1 MNYVELHARSAFS
14 FLRGG
19 SFPEQLAEV
28 AAELEMPAMA
38 LLDRN
43 GVYGVQRFSVA
54 AREHNVRPIIGCE
67 LSMEDGAVLPVLVE
81 NRTGYKNLCEL
92 LTKAHLRSDKGKCAV
107 RWDELSEFSKGLVA
121 LFGSGSAGVSRAG
134 FGVAPK
140 QSFRKV
146 RNGEDALGPSRTGVS
161 TRDAC
166 ALQNLADRAK
176 LLLHTFGRENVF
188 VEIQRHFIRGEE
200 RINRELID
208 LARAHRLSLLA
219 TNGVKYAKP
228 YGREV
233 LDVFTCIREHTH
245 LDAAGKLLTQNAERH
260 LKSDQ
265 QMRAIF
271 ADLPEAI
278 ENTSRLAERLMFS
291 LENLGYEFPEYPVPA
306 GHTMDSFLRTI
317 VWFGAQQRYAAIS
330 TKVKHQ
336 LQEELALIT
345 KLKFPGYFLIVW
357 DIVNFCREHNIM
369 VQGRGSAAN
378 SAVCYC
384 LGITP
389 VDPVENHLVFERFLN
404 ESRKG
409 WPDIDL
415 DLPSGDRRE
424 AVIQEIYRR
433 YGKHGAAMTANVI
446 SYRGRSAARE
456 IGKALNFSPS
466 IIDRFSHL
474 FASGDFPHTLEL
486 ESQIEQAG
494 LPKNHPRM
502 PTFIRLYRAIYGL
515 PRHLGQH
522 SGGMII
528 CQNKL
533 SSFVPLENAS
543 MPGRVVAQWDK
554 DDCEDLGIVKVDLLG
569 LGMMSVMQDAFQ
581 LCRERG
587 RPLDLAHLPKDDQ
600 KTFEIMQRA
609 DTIGVFQIESRAQM
623 ATLPRMKPK
632 CFYDVVIEVAIIR
645 PGPIQG
651 DMVHPYLARRAGR
664 EPPTYFDPRLEPV
677 LKRTLGVPLFQEQ
690 MLKIAMVMADFSGN
704 EAEELRRALSFHR
717 SEERMNKVCAKLR
730 IAMERK
736 GVTTDK
742 IDKIVQSISS
752 FALYGFP
759 ESHAISFAIL
769 AYGSAYLKVHRAPE
783 FYASLLNNQ
792 PMGFYTPAT
801 IVKDAQ
807 RHGLKIKQVCV
818 SQSEWRCTVVSNDQP
833 SPQSSPWPGRGG
845 REAPVRVGEAVRLG
859 FCVVNGLREEHAE
872 GLVRQRKNRQF
883 DSLEDF
889 KRRVPLSKDELRT
902 LAELG
907 ALNCFAEHRRA
918 AMWEVEETLH
928 DDLLTHNVSH
938 PERSEGPRLRSFD
951 HTGNIEHSISL
962 CEVPRSARD
971 DSPLS
976 RMTLPERVKAD
987 YDMMNLTTGPHPMKL
1002 LRESLPNI
1010 WRAIDLPHA
1019 RHGSLIQIAG
1029 NVICRQRPGTA
1040 KGFVFVSLEDET
1052 GVSNAIVDPDL
1063 FEHFRLV
1070 ITEEAFLLIEGEV
1083 QYSDNVVLIKA
1094 REIRPLL
1101 HEQLVGSESHDFH

>member
-1 MNYVELHARSAFS
+1 MQNAF
-14 FLRGG
+14 
-19 SFPEQLAEV
+19 A
-28 AAELEMPAMA
+28 
-38 LLDRN
+38 
-43 GVYGVQRFSVA
+43 
-54 AREHNVRPIIGCE
+54 
-67 LSMEDGAVLPVLVE
+67 
-81 NRTGYKNLCEL
+81 
-92 LTKAHLRSDKGKCAV
+92 
-107 RWDELSEFSKGLVA
+107 
-121 LFGSGSAGVSRAG
+121 
-134 FGVAPK
+134 
-140 QSFRKV
+140 
-146 RNGEDALGPSRTGVS
+146 S
-161 TRDAC
+161 TLQAC
-166 ALQNLADRAK
+166 APQNSANRAQF
-176 LLLHTFGRENVF
+176 LIDAFGPKNVF
-188 VEIQRHFIRGEE
+188 VELQRHFIRGEE

-208 LARAHRLSLLA
+208 LARAHRLPLVA
-219 TNGVKYAKP
+219 TNGVQYARP

-260 LKSDQ
+260 LKSDRE
-265 QMRAIF
+265 MRAIF

-278 ENTSRLAERLMFS
+278 ENTSRLAERLTFS
-291 LENLGYEFPEYPVPA
+291 LENLGYEFPEYPVA
-306 GHTMDSFLRTI
+306 TGHSMDSFLRTI

-330 TKVKHQ
+330 PKVKRQ
-336 LQEELALIT
+336 IEEELALIS
-345 KLKFPGYFLIVW
+345 KLGFPGYFLIVW
-357 DIVNFCREHNIM
+357 DIINFCREHNIM

-446 SYRGRSAARE
+446 TYRGRSAARE

-474 FASGDFPHTLEL
+474 FASGDFPHTMEL
-486 ESQIEQAG
+486 EAQIEAAG
-494 LPKNHPRM
+494 LPKHHPRM
-502 PTFIRLYRAIYGL
+502 PAFIRLYRAIYGL

-569 LGMMSVMQDAFQ
+569 LGMMSVMQDAFE

-587 RPLDLAHLPKDDQ
+587 RPLDLAHIPKNDE
-600 KTFEIMQRA
+600 KTFDIMQHA

-651 DMVHPYLARRAGR
+651 DMVHPYLARRAGK
-664 EPPTYFDPRLEPV
+664 EPVTYFDERLKPV
-677 LKRTLGVPLFQEQ
+677 LERTLGVPLFRN
-690 MLKIAMVMADFSGN
+690 KCSDRHDHGRFFRN

-717 SEERMNKVCAKLR
+717 SEERMRKVSVKLR
-730 IAMERK
+730 AAMECK
-736 GVTTDK
+736 GIASDK
-742 IDKIVQSISS
+742 IDKIIQSISS

-783 FYASLLNNQ
+783 FYASLINNQ

-807 RHGLKIKQVCV
+807 RHGVNIKPVCV
-818 SQSEWRCTVVSNDQP
+818 LQSDWHCTVVDDNT
-833 SPQSSPWPGRGG
+833 
-845 REAPVRVGEAVRLG
+845 VRLG
-859 FCVVNGLREEHAE
+859 FCVVNGLRQEHAE
-872 GLVRQRKNRQF
+872 ELVRQRQHRPF
-883 DSLEDF
+883 ESLDDF
-889 KRRVPLSKDELRT
+889 KRTGAVRKERI
-902 LAELG
+902 ARLG
-907 ALNCFAEHRRA
+907 
-918 AMWEVEETLH
+918 
-928 DDLLTHNVSH
+928 
-938 PERSEGPRLRSFD
+938 
-951 HTGNIEHSISL
+951 
-962 CEVPRSARD
+962 
-971 DSPLS
+971 
-976 RMTLPERVKAD
+976 
-987 YDMMNLTTGPHPMKL
+987 
-1002 LRESLPNI
+1002 
-1010 WRAIDLPHA
+1010 
-1019 RHGSLIQIAG
+1019 
-1029 NVICRQRPGTA
+1029 
-1040 KGFVFVSLEDET
+1040 
-1052 GVSNAIVDPDL
+1052 
-1063 FEHFRLV
+1063 
-1070 ITEEAFLLIEGEV
+1070 
-1083 QYSDNVVLIKA
+1083 
-1094 REIRPLL
+1094 
-1101 HEQLVGSESHDFH
+1101 

>member
-1 MNYVELHARSAFS
+1 MSYCELHCCSAFS

-28 AAELEMPAMA
+28 AAELEMPAIA

-43 GVYGVQRFSVA
+43 GVYGAQRFSVA
-54 AREHNVRPIIGCE
+54 AHEHGIRPIIGAE
-67 LSMEDGAVLPVLVE
+67 LSMEDGSIVPVLVE

-92 LTKAHLRSDKGKCAV
+92 LTQAHLRSEKGQCAA
-107 RWDELSEFSKGLVA
+107 RWGELREFADGLVA
-121 LFGSGSAGVSRAG
+121 LFGSGNADAFPAVLRASRDMPLGIFGRGAQKGGRGARAPRNSA
-134 FGVAPK
+134 
-140 QSFRKV
+140 
-146 RNGEDALGPSRTGVS
+146 EH
-161 TRDAC
+161 
-166 ALQNLADRAK
+166 AK
-176 LLLHTFGRENVF
+176 LLINACGRENVF
-188 VEIQRHFIRGEE
+188 VELQRHFTRGEE
-200 RINRELID
+200 RINRELVD
-208 LARAHRLSLLA
+208 LARANRLPLLA
-219 TNGVKYAKP
+219 TNGVQYAKP
-228 YGREV
+228 CGREV
-233 LDVFTCIREHTH
+233 LDVFSCIREHTH
-245 LDAAGKLLTQNAERH
+245 LDAAGKLLSLNAERH
-260 LKSDQ
+260 LKSDRE
-265 QMRAIF
+265 MRELF
-271 ADLPEAI
+271 RDLPEAI
-278 ENTSRLAERLMFS
+278 QNTSLLADRLMFS
-291 LENLGYEFPEYPVPA
+291 LENLGYEFPDYPVPT
-306 GHTMDSFLRTI
+306 GHSMDSFLRTI

-330 TKVKHQ
+330 GRVKRQ
-336 LQEELALIT
+336 IEQELALII
-345 KLKFPGYFLIVW
+345 KLGFPGYFLIVW

-404 ESRKG
+404 ENRKG

-424 AVIQEIYRR
+424 AVIQEVYRR

-446 SYRGRSAARE
+446 TYRGRSAARE
-456 IGKALNFSPS
+456 IGKALNFPPS

-494 LPKNHPRM
+494 LPKAHPRM
-502 PTFIRLYRAIYGL
+502 PAFIRLYRAIYGL

-569 LGMMSVMQDAFQ
+569 LGMMSVMQDAFE

-587 RPLDLAHLPKDDQ
+587 RPLDLAHIPKNDQ
-600 KTFEIMQRA
+600 KTFEIMQHA

-651 DMVHPYLARRAGR
+651 DMVHPYLARRAGKER
-664 EPPTYFDPRLEPV
+664 VTYFDDRLKPV
-677 LKRTLGVPLFQEQ
+677 LERTLGVPLFQEQ
-690 MLKIAMVMADFSGN
+690 MLKIAMIMADFSGN

-717 SEERMNKVCAKLR
+717 SEDRMRKVSVKLR
-730 IAMERK
+730 AAMERK
-736 GVTTDK
+736 GLASDK
-742 IDKIVQSISS
+742 IDKIIQSISS

-807 RHGLKIKQVCV
+807 RHGVKIKPVCA
-818 SQSEWRCTVVSNDQP
+818 SQSDWRCAVIDDNT
-833 SPQSSPWPGRGG
+833 
-845 REAPVRVGEAVRLG
+845 VRLG
-859 FCVVNGLREEHAE
+859 FCVVNGLQQEHVGQIERE
-872 GLVRQRKNRQF
+872 RKTGMF
-883 DSLEDF
+883 ESLDDF
-889 KRRVPLSKDELRT
+889 KRRVSLAKDELRR

-907 ALNCFAEHRRA
+907 ALNCFADHRRA
-918 AMWEVEETLH
+918 AMWKVEETLH
-928 DDLLTHNVSH
+928 DDLLGSAGASPAVSRAS
-938 PERSEGPRLRSFD
+938 PDPLLFGEGTEKSGRDPPS
-951 HTGNIEHSISL
+951 SL
-962 CEVPRSARD
+962 QP
-971 DSPLS
+971 
-976 RMTLPERVKAD
+976 MTLPERVKAD
-987 YDMMNLTTGPHPMKL
+987 YETMNLTTGPHPMKL
-1002 LRESLPNI
+1002 LRKNLPNI
-1010 WRAIDLPHA
+1010 WCAIDLVHA
-1019 RHGSLIQIAG
+1019 PHGSTIQIAG

-1040 KGFVFVSLEDET
+1040 KGFVFISLEDET
-1052 GVSNAIVDPDL
+1052 GVSNAIVEPGL
-1063 FEHFRLV
+1063 FERFRLV
-1070 ITEEAFLLIEGEV
+1070 ITEEAFLLIEGQV
-1083 QYSDNVVLIKA
+1083 QNSDNVVLIKA
-1094 REIRPLL
+1094 RQITPLV
-1101 HEQLVGSESHDFH
+1101 HDRLVGSESHDFH

>member
-1 MNYVELHARSAFS
+1 MSYVELHACSAFS

-38 LLDRN
+38 LIDRN
-43 GVYGVQRFSVA
+43 GVYGAQRFAVA
-54 AREHNVRPIIGCE
+54 AREHGVRPIIGAE
-67 LSMEDGAVLPVLVE
+67 LSMQDGSVLPVLVE

-92 LTKAHLRSDKGKCAV
+92 LTQAHLRSEKGKCAV
-107 RWDELSEFSKGLVA
+107 QWNELSQFADGLVA
-121 LFGSGSAGVSRAG
+121 VVGEAVCFPRDANSVAYTGKPAADSEPEWRLAASTSRNPSSSPSPRKREKGSRA
-134 FGVAPK
+134 
-140 QSFRKV
+140 S
-146 RNGEDALGPSRTGVS
+146 PSRTS
-161 TRDAC
+161 ISATTLIDA
-166 ALQNLADRAK
+166 
-176 LLLHTFGRENVF
+176 FGRENVF
-188 VEIQRHFIRGEE
+188 VEIQRHFVRGEE
-200 RINRELID
+200 QINRQLVD
-208 LARAHRLSLLA
+208 LARANRLSLLA
-219 TNGVKYAKP
+219 TNGAQYAKP

-233 LDVFTCIREHTH
+233 LDVFTCIRDHTH
-245 LDAAGKLLTQNAERH
+245 LDAAGKLLAQNAERY
-260 LKSDQ
+260 LKSDR

-271 ADLPEAI
+271 ADLPGAI
-278 ENTSRLAERLMFS
+278 ENTSRLAERLRFS

-306 GHTMDSFLRTI
+306 GHTMDSFVRTI

-330 TKVKHQ
+330 AKVKRQ
-336 LQEELALIT
+336 IEEELALIT
-345 KLKFPGYFLIVW
+345 KLGFPGYFLIVW

-389 VDPVENHLVFERFLN
+389 VDPVESHLVFERFLN

-466 IIDRFSHL
+466 TIDRFSHL

-502 PTFIRLYRAIYGL
+502 PAFIQLYHAIYGL

-543 MPGRVVAQWDK
+543 MSGRVVAQWDK

-569 LGMMSVMQDAFQ
+569 LGMMSVMQDALE

-587 RPLDLAHLPKDDQ
+587 QPLDLAHIPKDDPA
-600 KTFEIMQRA
+600 TFEIMQRA
-609 DTIGVFQIESRAQM
+609 DTIGIFQIESRAQM
-623 ATLPRMKPK
+623 ATLPRMKPE

-651 DMVHPYLARRAGR
+651 DMVHPYLARRAGK
-664 EPPTYFDPRLEPV
+664 EPITYYDERLKPV
-677 LKRTLGVPLFQEQ
+677 LERTLGVPLFQEQ
-690 MLKIAMVMADFSGN
+690 MLKIAMVMADFSGD

-717 SEERMNKVCAKLR
+717 SEERMNKVSVKLR
-730 IAMERK
+730 DAMERK
-736 GVTTDK
+736 GVAPDK
-742 IDKIVQSISS
+742 IEKIVQSISS

-769 AYGSAYLKVHRAPE
+769 AYGSAYLKVHRPPE

-807 RHGLKIKQVCV
+807 RHGVKVKPVCV
-818 SQSEWRCTVVSNDQP
+818 MKSDWRCSVVDDNTF
-833 SPQSSPWPGRGG
+833 
-845 REAPVRVGEAVRLG
+845 RLG
-859 FCVVNGLREEHAE
+859 LCVTNGLRQEHSKE
-872 GLVRQRKNRQF
+872 LVSQRQDRQF
-883 DSLEDF
+883 ESLEDF
-889 KRRVPLSKDELRT
+889 KRRVPLTKDELRT

-918 AMWEVEETLH
+918 AMWEVEETVH
-928 DDLLTHNVSH
+928 DDLLN
-938 PERSEGPRLRSFD
+938 
-951 HTGNIEHSISL
+951 
-962 CEVPRSARD
+962 
-971 DSPLS
+971 
-976 RMTLPERVKAD
+976 
-987 YDMMNLTTGPHPMKL
+987 
-1002 LRESLPNI
+1002 
-1010 WRAIDLPHA
+1010 RAIL
-1019 RHGSLIQIAG
+1019 G
-1029 NVICRQRPGTA
+1029 
-1040 KGFVFVSLEDET
+1040 
-1052 GVSNAIVDPDL
+1052 
-1063 FEHFRLV
+1063 
-1070 ITEEAFLLIEGEV
+1070 
-1083 QYSDNVVLIKA
+1083 
-1094 REIRPLL
+1094 
-1101 HEQLVGSESHDFH
+1101 

>member
-1 MNYVELHARSAFS
+1 MSYIELHASSAFS

-28 AAELEMPAMA
+28 AAELEMPAIA

-43 GVYGVQRFSVA
+43 GVYGAQRFSVA
-54 AREHNVRPIIGCE
+54 AREHNVRPIIGAE
-67 LSMEDGAVLPVLVE
+67 LSMEDGSIVPVLVE

-92 LTKAHLRSDKGKCAV
+92 LTQTHLRSEKGKCVV
-107 RWDELSEFSKGLVA
+107 RWDELGEFAEGLVA
-121 LFGSGSAGVSRAG
+121 LLGSARVSRAG
-134 FGVAPK
+134 DGVLAIANFSHCPK
-140 QSFRKV
+140 STSSREPFERSFR
-146 RNGEDALGPSRTGVS
+146 RDAETS

-166 ALQNLADRAK
+166 APQSIAGRATF
-176 LLLHTFGRENVF
+176 LIHAFGRENVF
-188 VEIQRHFIRGEE
+188 VEVQRHFIRGEE

-208 LARAHRLSLLA
+208 LARANRLSLLA
-219 TNGVKYAKP
+219 TNGVQYAKP

-245 LDAAGKLLTQNAERH
+245 LDAAGKLLSQNAERH
-260 LKSDQ
+260 LKRDRE
-265 QMRAIF
+265 MRELF
-271 ADLPEAI
+271 RDLPEAI
-278 ENTSRLAERLMFS
+278 ENTSRLAERLTFS
-291 LENLGYEFPEYPVPA
+291 LENLGYEFPEYPVPG
-306 GHTMDSFLRTI
+306 GHSMNSFLRTI

-330 TKVKHQ
+330 RKVKRQ
-336 LQEELALIT
+336 IEEELALII
-345 KLKFPGYFLIVW
+345 KLGFPGYFLIVW
-357 DIVNFCREHNIM
+357 DIINFCREHNIM

-433 YGKHGAAMTANVI
+433 YGKSATGRIRGGEHGAAMTANVI
-446 SYRGRSAARE
+446 TYRGRSAARE
-456 IGKALNFSPS
+456 IGKALNFPPS

-494 LPKNHPRM
+494 LPKAHPRM
-502 PTFIRLYRAIYGL
+502 PAFIRLYRAIYGL

-569 LGMMSVMQDAFQ
+569 LGMMSVMQDAFE

-587 RPLDLAHLPKDDQ
+587 RPLDLAHIPKDDK
-600 KTFEIMQRA
+600 KTFDIMQHA

-651 DMVHPYLARRAGR
+651 DMVHPYLARRAGKER
-664 EPPTYFDPRLEPV
+664 VTYFDNRLKPV
-677 LKRTLGVPLFQEQ
+677 LERTLGVPLFQEQ
-690 MLKIAMVMADFSGN
+690 MLKIAMIMADFSGN

-717 SEERMNKVCAKLR
+717 SEKRMRKVSVKLR
-730 IAMERK
+730 VAMERK
-736 GVTTDK
+736 GIAPDK
-742 IDKIVQSISS
+742 IDKIIQSISS

-783 FYASLLNNQ
+783 FYVGLLNNQ

-807 RHGLKIKQVCV
+807 RHGLKIKPVCV
-818 SQSEWRCTVVSNDQP
+818 MRSDCRCIVVDDNT
-833 SPQSSPWPGRGG
+833 
-845 REAPVRVGEAVRLG
+845 VRLG
-859 FCVVNGLREEHAE
+859 FCVVNGLRQEHAE
-872 GLVRQRKNRQF
+872 ELVRQRQDRAF
-883 DSLEDF
+883 ESLDDF
-889 KRRVPLSKDELRT
+889 KRRIPLTKDELRR

-918 AMWEVEETLH
+918 AMWRVEETLH
-928 DDLLTHNVSH
+928 DDLLGSAPKAFGAVSRASRDTQLFGEGAENS
-938 PERSEGPRLRSFD
+938 PECFRG
-951 HTGNIEHSISL
+951 
-962 CEVPRSARD
+962 A
-971 DSPLS
+971 PLQP
-976 RMTLPERVKAD
+976 MTLPERVKAD
-987 YDMMNLTTGPHPMKL
+987 YETMNLTTGPHPMKL
-1002 LRESLPNI
+1002 LRKNLPGI
-1010 WRAIDLPHA
+1010 WCAIDLIHA
-1019 RHGSLIQIAG
+1019 VHGSVIQIAG

-1040 KGFVFVSLEDET
+1040 KGFVFISLEDET

-1063 FEHFRLV
+1063 FERFRLV
-1070 ITEEAFLLIEGEV
+1070 ITEEAFLLIEGQV
-1083 QYSDNVVLIKA
+1083 QNSDGVVLIKA
-1094 REIRPLL
+1094 REIRPLVHDQL
-1101 HEQLVGSESHDFH
+1101 ATASPSWGGLVGSESHDFH

>member
-1 MNYVELHARSAFS
+1 MNKSYVELHACSAFS

-19 SFPEQLAEV
+19 SFPEHLAEV

-43 GVYGVQRFSVA
+43 GVYGAQRFSVA
-54 AREHNVRPIIGCE
+54 AREHGVQPIIGCE
-67 LSMEDGAVLPVLVE
+67 LSMEDGGILPVLVKD
-81 NRTGYKNLCEL
+81 RTGYKNLCEL
-92 LTKAHLRSDKGKCAV
+92 LTQAHLRSEKGQCAV
-107 RWDELSEFSKGLVA
+107 CWGELPQFAEGLVV
-121 LFGSGSAGVSRAG
+121 LLGSARFQRA
-134 FGVAPK
+134 
-140 QSFRKV
+140 SFDILSNERSV
-146 RNGEDALGPSRTGVS
+146 WQDAKHS
-161 TRDAC
+161 TQDAC
-166 ALQNLADRAK
+166 APQDYARFLIDVC
-176 LLLHTFGRENVF
+176 GRENVF

-200 RINRELID
+200 QINRELID
-208 LARAHRLSLLA
+208 LARANRLPLLA
-219 TNGVKYAKP
+219 TNSAQYAKP

-260 LKSDQ
+260 LKCDRE
-265 QMRAIF
+265 MRAVF

-278 ENTSRLAERLMFS
+278 ENTLRLSERLTFS
-291 LENLGYEFPEYPVPA
+291 LENLGYEFPEYPVPV

-330 TKVKHQ
+330 AKVKRQ

-345 KLKFPGYFLIVW
+345 KLRFPGYFLIVW

-389 VDPVENHLVFERFLN
+389 VDPVSSHLVFERFLN

-474 FASGDFPHTLEL
+474 FANGDFPHTMEL

-494 LPKNHPRM
+494 LPKAHPRM
-502 PTFIRLYRAIYGL
+502 PAFIRLYHAIYGL

-569 LGMMSVMQDAFQ
+569 LGMMSVMQDAFE

-587 RPLDLAHLPKDDQ
+587 RPLDLAHIPKDDPA
-600 KTFEIMQRA
+600 TFEIMQRA

-623 ATLPRMKPK
+623 ATLPRMKPE

-651 DMVHPYLARRAGR
+651 DMVHPYLARRAGK
-664 EPPTYFDPRLEPV
+664 EPVTYFDDRLEAV

-690 MLKIAMVMADFSGN
+690 MLKIAMVMADFSGD

-730 IAMERK
+730 AAMERK
-736 GVTTDK
+736 DVAPDK
-742 IDKIVQSISS
+742 IEKIIQSISS

-807 RHGLKIKQVCV
+807 RHGLKIKPVCV
-818 SQSEWRCTVVSNDQP
+818 AHSDWRCTVVDDNTM
-833 SPQSSPWPGRGG
+833 
-845 REAPVRVGEAVRLG
+845 RLG
-859 FCVVNGLREEHAE
+859 FCVVNGLRQEHGEE
-872 GLVRQRKNRQF
+872 LVRQRQDQHF
-883 DSLEDF
+883 DSLDDF
-889 KRRVPLSKDELRT
+889 KRRVSLSKDELRT

-918 AMWEVEETLH
+918 AMWRVEETLH
-928 DDLLTHNVSH
+928 DDLLGSAGAPLAVSRASPDTHRKLFGRGT
-938 PERSEGPRLRSFD
+938 EKIRRRGR
-951 HTGNIEHSISL
+951 
-962 CEVPRSARD
+962 A
-971 DSPLS
+971 PLAP
-976 RMTLPERVKAD
+976 MTLPERVKAD
-987 YDMMNLTTGPHPMKL
+987 YETMNLTTGPHPMKL
-1002 LRESLPNI
+1002 LRETLPNI
-1010 WRAIDLPHA
+1010 WRAIDL
-1019 RHGSLIQIAG
+1019 I
-1029 NVICRQRPGTA
+1029 
-1040 KGFVFVSLEDET
+1040 
-1052 GVSNAIVDPDL
+1052 
-1063 FEHFRLV
+1063 
-1070 ITEEAFLLIEGEV
+1070 
-1083 QYSDNVVLIKA
+1083 
-1094 REIRPLL
+1094 
-1101 HEQLVGSESHDFH
+1101 

>member
-1 MNYVELHARSAFS
+1 
-14 FLRGG
+14 
-19 SFPEQLAEV
+19 
-28 AAELEMPAMA
+28 
-38 LLDRN
+38 
-43 GVYGVQRFSVA
+43 
-54 AREHNVRPIIGCE
+54 
-67 LSMEDGAVLPVLVE
+67 
-81 NRTGYKNLCEL
+81 
-92 LTKAHLRSDKGKCAV
+92 
-107 RWDELSEFSKGLVA
+107 
-121 LFGSGSAGVSRAG
+121 
-134 FGVAPK
+134 
-140 QSFRKV
+140 
-146 RNGEDALGPSRTGVS
+146 
-161 TRDAC
+161 
-166 ALQNLADRAK
+166 
-176 LLLHTFGRENVF
+176 
-188 VEIQRHFIRGEE
+188 
-200 RINRELID
+200 
-208 LARAHRLSLLA
+208 
-219 TNGVKYAKP
+219 
-228 YGREV
+228 
-233 LDVFTCIREHTH
+233 
-245 LDAAGKLLTQNAERH
+245 
-260 LKSDQ
+260 
-265 QMRAIF
+265 
-271 ADLPEAI
+271 
-278 ENTSRLAERLMFS
+278 
-291 LENLGYEFPEYPVPA
+291 
-306 GHTMDSFLRTI
+306 
-317 VWFGAQQRYAAIS
+317 
-330 TKVKHQ
+330 
-336 LQEELALIT
+336 
-345 KLKFPGYFLIVW
+345 
-357 DIVNFCREHNIM
+357 M

-384 LGITP
+384 LAITP
-389 VDPVENHLVFERFLN
+389 VDPVSNNLVFERFLN

-466 IIDRFSHL
+466 ILDRFSHL
-474 FASGDFPHTLEL
+474 FANGDFPHTLDL
-486 ESQIEQAG
+486 ESQIERAG
-494 LPKNHPRM
+494 LPKEHHRM
-502 PTFIRLYRAIYGL
+502 PAFVRLYRAIYGL

-528 CQNKL
+528 CQDKL

-569 LGMMSVMQDAFQ
+569 LGMMSVMQDALE
-581 LCRERG
+581 LCRDRG
-587 RPLDLAHLPKDDQ
+587 RALDLAHIPKDDPA
-600 KTFEIMQRA
+600 TFEIMQHA

-664 EPPTYFDPRLEPV
+664 EKVTYFDERLKPILE
-677 LKRTLGVPLFQEQ
+677 RTLGVPLFQEQ
-690 MLKIAMVMADFSGN
+690 MLKIAMVMADFSGD
-704 EAEELRRALSFHR
+704 EAEELRRALVFHC
-717 SEERMNKVCAKLR
+717 SEERMNKVSIQTSRL
-730 IAMERK
+730 AMTRK
-736 GVTTDK
+736 NVAPDV
-742 IDKIVQSISS
+742 IDKIIHSITS

-759 ESHAISFAIL
+759 EFYAISFAIL

-807 RHGLKIKQVCV
+807 RHGLKIKPVCV

-962 CEVPRSARD
+962 CEVP
-971 DSPLS
+971 
-976 RMTLPERVKAD
+976 
-987 YDMMNLTTGPHPMKL
+987 
-1002 LRESLPNI
+1002 
-1010 WRAIDLPHA
+1010 
-1019 RHGSLIQIAG
+1019 
-1029 NVICRQRPGTA
+1029 
-1040 KGFVFVSLEDET
+1040 
-1052 GVSNAIVDPDL
+1052 
-1063 FEHFRLV
+1063 
-1070 ITEEAFLLIEGEV
+1070 
-1083 QYSDNVVLIKA
+1083 
-1094 REIRPLL
+1094 
-1101 HEQLVGSESHDFH
+1101 SESHDFH